1 VKAELKNSAQTRNSI
16 QKRLLSIY
24 GVLCISLAFTVF
36 AWGTGYK
43 LSLYTADHQTAPA
56 KLCTRGSDPPKIA
69 IDHAAGDDAAVRAH
83 LRIAILFSLPQG
95 TEDYSFERLREEAV
109 SDLSPLSRAPIL
121 YLRPPPDEGR
131 SLD

>member
-1 VKAELKNSAQTRNSI
+1 VRKGLF
-16 QKRLLSIY
+16 SIY

-43 LSLYTADHQTAPA
+43 LSLYSTDHQSSPA
-56 KLCTRGSDPPKIA
+56 KLCTRGSDPAKNA
-69 IDHAAGDDAAVRAH
+69 LDQAAGGDSVARAPLSIAV
-83 LRIAILFSLPQG
+83 LLSLPQG
-95 TEDYSFERLREEAV
+95 PEDLSFDRLRNEAL

-131 SLD
+131 TLG